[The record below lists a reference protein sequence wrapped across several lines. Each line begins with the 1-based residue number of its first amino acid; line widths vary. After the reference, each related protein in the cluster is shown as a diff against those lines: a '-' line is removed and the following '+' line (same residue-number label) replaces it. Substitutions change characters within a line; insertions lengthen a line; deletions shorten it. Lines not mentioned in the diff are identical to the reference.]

1 MISLDRATGL
11 GRELAEVADQ
21 EILRRR
27 QRTLGTPAH
36 FGSSRSM
43 PLSGSRSKVGAAI
56 DGAALGVAVVA
67 ISLLALWW
75 CMQL

>member
-27 QRTLGTPAH
+27 QRTLETLAH
-36 FGSSRSM
+36 FDRAPVARAM
-43 PLSGSRSKVGAAI
+43 TCRVRAVWLL
-56 DGAALGVAVVA
+56 LGR
-67 ISLLALWW
+67 
-75 CMQL
+75 